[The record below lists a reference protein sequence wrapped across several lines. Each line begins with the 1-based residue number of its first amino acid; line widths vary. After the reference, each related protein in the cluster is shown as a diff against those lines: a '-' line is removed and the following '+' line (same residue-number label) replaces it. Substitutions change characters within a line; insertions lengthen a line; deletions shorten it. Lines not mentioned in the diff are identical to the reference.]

1 MSGRPFAAGAAMWH
15 PSTGCM
21 GTSTPSLL
29 QRTATG
35 EATVRGAVRTVTFRS
50 DDLTFSVVRLVCV
63 DGEEVVV
70 VGPLGSLTQGECIRV
85 TGRWEDHPSHGRR
98 LRAQSVVPELPD
110 TPGGIER
117 LLGSGFVPDVGATL
131 AQRIVQRFGSSTLDV
146 IAEHPGRLSEVEGIG
161 SKRALRIQ
169 EAFRARRAEV
179 ESKAFLQGLG
189 MGPALARKVW
199 ERFGTDTAAVIR
211 DNPYRLA
218 EEIAGIGFLT
228 ADRIGRAV
236 GIADDDPRR
245 IAGATLFLLLEA
257 VEEGHTGLAPE
268 ELAVLADRFAISRAQ
283 VHEALTELAARA
295 MVVIDKDLVYP
306 PPLYDAEVRLAAEVG
321 ALLGRRVGPLPPG
334 VWGAERV
341 REALGVL
348 HPLQREAV
356 EATGTASML
365 VLTGGPGTG
374 KTTTVRAM
382 VALHAAAGHKMV
394 LAAPT
399 GRAAKRLSEATG
411 HPASTL
417 HRLLEWNPRLGRFQR
432 DRTSP
437 LDADF
442 VLVDEASMV
451 DVQLGASLVQAVRL
465 GARLVWVGDAD
476 QLPPVGPG
484 TVLADLL
491 ATPQVRAVR
500 LTEVFRQAAASAI
513 VRGAYEVLQGIVPRG
528 STPRGKARP
537 GSAPVAPGGELF
549 LVPVE
554 DAAEAAGVL
563 VDLVAERIPRSFG
576 IDPLRD
582 VQVLVPTHRGPLGA
596 QSLNEALQARLNPA
610 TARGRKGLG
619 PGDKVM
625 QRKNDYDLDVWN
637 GDVGTIV
644 SADDK
649 AVVVNIDGR
658 DVVYVGNAVD
668 NLSLAYAAT
677 VHKAQGSEYDAVV
690 MGLHTSHFMLLN
702 RSLLYTA
709 ITRARRLAVIVGSPR
724 ALRMAVD
731 SVRAVTRHGNLRVR
745 LAEALLSTRGDT
757 VPHGHTA
764 RA

>member
-1 MSGRPFAAGAAMWH
+1 MAH
-15 PSTGCM
+15 N
-21 GTSTPSLL
+21 PSLL
-29 QRTATG
+29 QRGATG
-35 EATVRGAVRTVTFRS
+35 EVTVRGAVRTVTYRS
-50 DDLTFSVVRLVCV
+50 DDLSFSVVRMVCV
-63 DGEEVVV
+63 DGDEVVL
-70 VGPLGSLTQGECIRV
+70 VGPLGSLAQGECVRV

-131 AQRIVQRFGSSTLDV
+131 ARRIVERFGSSTLDV
-146 IAEHPGRLSEVEGIG
+146 IAEHPERLSEVGGIG
-161 SKRALRIQ
+161 DKRARRIQ

-189 MGPALARKVW
+189 LGPALARKVW

-218 EEIAGIGFLT
+218 EEVAGIGFLT

-245 IAGATLFLLLEA
+245 IAGATLFLLLKA
-257 VEEGHTGLAPE
+257 VEEGHTGLPPE
-268 ELAVLADRFAISRAQ
+268 ELAVLADRFGIGRAQ
-283 VHEALTELAARA
+283 VHEALAELAART
-295 MVVIDKDLVYP
+295 MVVIDKELVYP
-306 PPLYDAEVRLAAEVG
+306 PPLYDAEVRLAADVG
-321 ALLGRRVGPLPPG
+321 RMLRRAVAALPEAAWRS
-334 VWGAERV
+334 ERV
-341 REALGVL
+341 TAALETL

-356 EATGTASML
+356 EATATAPL
-365 VLTGGPGTG
+365 VVLTGGPGTG

-382 VALHAAAGHKMV
+382 VALHAAAAHKVV

-411 HPASTL
+411 HPAATL

-432 DRTSP
+432 DRSSP
-437 LDADF
+437 LDADV

-451 DVQLGASLVQAVRL
+451 DVQLGASLVQAVRP

-491 ATPQVRAVR
+491 ATLAIRAVR
-500 LTEVFRQAAASAI
+500 LTEVFRQATASAI
-513 VRGAYEVLQGIVPRG
+513 VRGAYEVLRGQAPKG
-528 STPRGKARP
+528 STPRGRVRP
-537 GSAPVAPGGELF
+537 GEAPVAPTGELF
-549 LVPVE
+549 VVPVD

-563 VDLVAERIPRSFG
+563 VELVAERIPRSFG
-576 IDPLRD
+576 LDALRD

-596 QSLNEALQARLNPA
+596 QSLNEALQARLNPE

-637 GDVGTIV
+637 GNVGTV
-644 SADDK
+644 VTADEK
-649 AVVVNIDGR
+649 TVVVRIDGR
-658 DVVYVGNAVD
+658 NVTYVGNAAD
-668 NLSLAYAAT
+668 NLALAYAAT

-690 MGLHTSHFMLLN
+690 IGLHTSHFMLLN

-731 SVRAVTRHGNLRVR
+731 AVRTVTRYGNLRPR
-745 LAEALLSTRGDT
+745 LAAALVPTPGDT
-757 VPHGHTA
+757 VPQGHTRGA
-764 RA
+764 

>member
-1 MSGRPFAAGAAMWH
+1 V
-15 PSTGCM
+15 
-21 GTSTPSLL
+21 
-29 QRTATG
+29 G
-35 EATVRGAVRTVTFRS
+35 ETTVRGAIRTVTYRS
-50 DDLTFSVVRLVCV
+50 DDLSFSVVRMVCV
-63 DGEEVVV
+63 DGDEVVV
-70 VGPLGSLTQGECIRV
+70 VGPLGSLNQGECVRI

-98 LRAQSVVPELPD
+98 LRAQTVVPELPD

-131 AQRIVQRFGSSTLDV
+131 ARRIVERFGSSTLDV
-146 IAEHPGRLSEVEGIG
+146 IAEHPERLSEVGGIG
-161 SKRALRIQ
+161 DKRARRIQ

-199 ERFGTDTAAVIR
+199 ERFGTETAALIR
-211 DNPYRLA
+211 ENPYRLA
-218 EEIAGIGFLT
+218 EEVAGIGFLT

-257 VEEGHTGLAPE
+257 VEEGHTGLPPE
-268 ELAVLADRFAISRAQ
+268 ELAVLADRFGIPRAQ
-283 VHEALTELAARA
+283 VHEALQELAARA
-295 MVVIDKDLVYP
+295 MVVIDRELVYP
-306 PPLYDAEVRLAAEVG
+306 PPLYDAEVRLAVEA
-321 ALLGRRVGPLPPG
+321 AAMLGRKVAPLPPG
-334 VWGAERV
+334 VWASERV
-341 REALGVL
+341 QAALGPL

-356 EATGTASML
+356 EATGAVSML

-382 VALHAAAGHKMV
+382 VALHQAAGHKMV

-432 DRTSP
+432 DRNSP
-437 LDADF
+437 LDADL

-491 ATPQVRAVR
+491 ATSAVRSVR

-513 VRGAYEVLQGIVPRG
+513 VRGAYEVLQGITPRG
-528 STPRGKARP
+528 STPRGKARA
-537 GSAPVAPGGELF
+537 GDAPVAPAGELF
-549 LVPVE
+549 VVPVE

-563 VDLVAERIPRSFG
+563 VELVAERIPRSFG
-576 IDPLRD
+576 LDALRD

-596 QSLNEALQARLNPA
+596 QSLNEALQTRLNPA
-610 TARGRKGLG
+610 AARGRKGLG

-644 SADDK
+644 SADEK
-649 AVVVNIDGR
+649 TVVVQMDGR
-658 DVVYVGNAVD
+658 EVVYVGNAAD
-668 NLSLAYAAT
+668 NLALAYAAT

-690 MGLHTSHFMLLN
+690 IGLHTSHFMLLN

-731 SVRAVTRHGNLRVR
+731 AVRSVTRHGNLRVR
-745 LAEALLSTRGDT
+745 LAAALVSTRGDT
-757 VPHGHTA
+757 VTPAHTG